1 MCERRILLPTARN
14 GQYRANREQPAVGD
28 KIREEREESCEKLV
42 TYNEE
47 LTSNQRGA
55 YCDQRLARGEH
66 PDARGVP
73 WWGVANNAQ
82 HTESNEKRT
91 ASHDEARSKQRE
103 TRSKQGAPNNTQKAV
118 SSEQSKAKSG
128 YCRANTLWER
138 RATRFITEEKLTS
151 RTAIT

>member
-1 MCERRILLPTARN
+1 MCVRWVLLPSARN
-14 GQYRANREQPAVGD
+14 GQCRANREQPAVCD
-28 KIREEREESCEKLV
+28 KIREERKESCEKRV

-82 HTESNEKRT
+82 HIGSNEKRA
-91 ASHDEARSKQRE
+91 ASHDEARTKQRE
-103 TRSKQGAPNNTQKAV
+103 TSSKQGAPNNTQRGV

-128 YCRANTLWER
+128 YFRANTLWER
-138 RATRFITEEKLTS
+138 RATRFITEEKLVA